1 MCVSLAVFRAW
12 FTKTGVIEEKAKGFL
27 RAISAVTAIT
37 GVHILIDGPQAFA
50 GAEVVS
56 LACLT
61 IAFGAWVIANH
72 YA

>member
-1 MCVSLAVFRAW
+1 MFRAW

-27 RAISAVTAIT
+27 RAISAVTGGFLGIQ
-37 GVHILIDGPQAFA
+37 ILIDGPQAFA

-56 LACLT
+56 LVCLT